1 MFVNPQPE
9 GVNPQP
15 EGQPPRFTCKP
26 HMMPPIYVPATN
38 KFYVIIFIVCIMKS
52 RKIPATMVTQ
62 HPDHA
67 SVPYWYEEAYISTQ
81 EEAEEAYRSF
91 AELGST
97 EYKWDWE
104 GKLVDES
111 VLERLFGNY
120 FDYFKTHPIGRDK
133 FLTFRLPNPKVET
146 EFRLSRAFMN
156 IISAASI
163 SSHFGL
169 HSPSIF
175 EVIIP
180 MTETAEEIFAIQEA
194 FAEISHLKHPL
205 FKQDHGIDFLEVIP
219 LFEQVPT
226 MIRSDKILEKYFSL
240 YKKRFK
246 RLPKYFRPYVARSD
260 PALNSGIIPTV
271 LGVKIALSHY
281 KKLEKKTGI
290 KMYPIIGA
298 GSLPFRGGASPE
310 NIEGFIN
317 EYKGVRT
324 TTIQSAFRHDYPL
337 ERAKAGIAAFEKLLP
352 KGQAQ
357 NISAREEK
365 DLILL
370 IETAEKYY
378 KSVVE
383 QIAPVVNKLAAAIPA
398 RRERFLHV
406 GLFGYARGEGKVRL
420 PRAISYTCVMYSL
433 GIPPEL
439 IGTGRAI
446 NFAIRTKKIGLLEK
460 YYINLK
466 HDLLHAGKFLNKEN
480 LKKLARKNSAWKNV
494 EEDVKFIEEYL
505 GTELEPITREEKEH
519 ERITG
524 KILGRLDDI
533 SSESELI
540 TQAGILRKSL
550 G

>member
-1 MFVNPQPE
+1 
-9 GVNPQP
+9 
-15 EGQPPRFTCKP
+15 
-26 HMMPPIYVPATN
+26 
-38 KFYVIIFIVCIMKS
+38 
-52 RKIPATMVTQ
+52 MVTQ

-67 SVPYWYEEAYISTQ
+67 SVPYWHDSAYISTQ
-81 EEAEEAYRSF
+81 EEAEEAYRSY
-91 AELGST
+91 AELGAT

-111 VLERLFGNY
+111 VLERLFAKY
-120 FDYFKTHPIGRDK
+120 FDYFKKNPIGKDK

-163 SSHFGL
+163 SKHFGL

-205 FKQDHGIDFLEVIP
+205 FKQDHGIDFLQVIP
-219 LFEQVPT
+219 LFEQVST
-226 MIRSDKILEKYFSL
+226 MIRSDKILEKYFAL

-246 RLPKYFRPYVARSD
+246 KMPAYFRPYVARSD

-281 KKLEKKTGI
+281 KKLSEKL
-290 KMYPIIGA
+290 KMPLYPIIGA
-298 GSLPFRGGASPE
+298 GSLPFRGGVSPD
-310 NIEGFIN
+310 NIDNFIE

-337 ERAKAGIAAFEKLLP
+337 EKVKEGIAAFEKRLP

-357 NISAREEK
+357 DISAGDEK
-365 DLILL
+365 NLVLL
-370 IETAEKYY
+370 IIQAEKYY

-383 QIAPVVNKLAAAIPA
+383 NIAPIINKLAEAIPQ

-406 GLFGYARGEGKVRL
+406 GLFGYARGEGKIKL

-433 GIPPEL
+433 GVPPEL

-446 NFAIRTKKIGLLEK
+446 DYAIRTKKIGLLEK
-460 YYINLK
+460 YFVNLR
-466 HDLLHAGKFLNKEN
+466 HDLLQAGKFLNKEN
-480 LKKLARKNSAWKNV
+480 LKKLAKKNPAWKEV
-494 EEDVKFIEEYL
+494 EEDVRFIENYL
-505 GTELEPITREEKEH
+505 GTELESITKDEKQH
-519 ERITG
+519 SVITS

-533 SSESELI
+533 DSERELI
-540 TQAGILRKSL
+540 TQAGILRRSL